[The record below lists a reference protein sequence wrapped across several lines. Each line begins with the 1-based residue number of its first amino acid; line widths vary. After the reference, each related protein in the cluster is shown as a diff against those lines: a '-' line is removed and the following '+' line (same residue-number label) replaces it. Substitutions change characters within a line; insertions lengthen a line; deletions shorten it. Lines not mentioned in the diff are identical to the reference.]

1 MSLPLIT
8 LLGFAIWTHVV
19 LAATVGLHRWRLI
32 LTKQARINAFPADA
46 STGPDWYQRAT
57 RAHMNLV
64 ENLPV
69 YGSIVLVAT
78 FVGRDGWLFDTLSV
92 TVLCARVCQT
102 LIHIVFVQTERA
114 VSFRF
119 SFFTV
124 QLVAMMW
131 MAVLAVGWT
140 SLGS

>member
-1 MSLPLIT
+1 MTLPLLT
-8 LLGFAIWTHVV
+8 LLGFATWTLVL
-19 LAATVGLHRWRLI
+19 LAATVGVHRWRLI
-32 LTKQARINAFPADA
+32 LTKRARINAFPADA
-46 STGPDWYQRAT
+46 RTGPDWYQRAT
-57 RAHMNLV
+57 RAHMNCV

-78 FVGRDGWLFDTLSV
+78 LAGRDGWLLDALSV

-102 LIHIVFVQTERA
+102 MIHVAFAQTERA
-114 VSFRF
+114 VSYRF

-124 QLVAMMW
+124 QAVAMLW

-140 SLGS
+140 SLAS